1 MILLI
6 LSKAK
11 DIALANLWQERG
23 IVLVVQLSIFRVF
36 VCSLAIVYATK
47 LPLLQLS
54 SLVDRAEDAGLIG
67 LLLEQGD
74 PVLVFQ
80 QKLSAMLLEIGQPSS
95 RRTA

>member
-74 PVLVFQ
+74 PALVFQ
-80 QKLSAMLLEIGQPSS
+80 
-95 RRTA
+95 